1 LPIWRTL
8 FSLEGRTTR
17 TGFCLVYIA
26 YEIIVT
32 ALYFA
37 LNAERAEILLA
48 VASAGFLVVVLS
60 AVRRIHDRNRNA
72 YWLLIF
78 FGPGSVLTAVTLYLI
93 DAGIDLREGTAAM
106 VLFGLAFGSA
116 ALFATLLLCWG
127 AVELAFLKGTSGPN
141 RFGPDPIAKAA
152 EEYPPLD

>member
-1 LPIWRTL
+1 LPIWRTF
-8 FSLEGRTTR
+8 FSLEGRTAR
-17 TGFCLVYIA
+17 MGFCLVYIA
-26 YEIIVT
+26 YEVIVT

-37 LNAERAEILLA
+37 LNAERAEVLLA
-48 VASAGFLVVVLS
+48 VASAGFVVVVLS
-60 AVRRIHDRNRNA
+60 AIRRVHDRNRSA

-78 FGPGSVLTAVTLYLI
+78 FGPGFVLTAITLYLI
-93 DAGIDLREGTAAM
+93 NAGMEFRGGAAEV

-127 AVELAFLKGTSGPN
+127 AIELAFLKGTSGPN
-141 RFGPDPIAKAA
+141 RFGPDPLAKIT